1 MACVL
6 IAQAKL
12 IRHRRRKIASKLL
25 LFNASLTLCGE
36 RKLASLTE
44 NREPRR
50 LLDDVWD
57 GGAVKTCLEAGLWN
71 HATRALKIEFDPS
84 FTQEFGFARGFVKPS
99 DWVRTAV
106 TSANAYFRPPFKSH
120 QFADEAGHW
129 WADIDTLF
137 VKMVSDGVDYG
148 GDLGSWPESF
158 SRYVEAYLASRIAFK
173 ITRSTTLIAGLEDKM
188 VQLVKGATAKDAMNE
203 GAAFAPE
210 GSWNSARR
218 GRGISRRDGGSRSQL
233 IG

>member
-1 MACVL
+1 MAD
-6 IAQAKL
+6 
-12 IRHRRRKIASKLL
+12 KLL

-50 LLDDVWD
+50 LLDGVWD

-84 FTQEFGFARGFVKPS
+84 IEPEFGFARGFVKPS

-106 TSANAYFRPPFKSH
+106 VSANAYFRPPLKAH
-120 QFADEAGHW
+120 QFADEASHW
-129 WADIDTLF
+129 WADLDTLY
-137 VKMVSDGVDYG
+137 VKMVSDGADYG

-158 SRYVEAYLASRIAFK
+158 SRYVEAYLASRIALK
-173 ITRSTTLIAGLEDKM
+173 ITRSTTLIQGLESKM
-188 VQLVKGATAKDAMNE
+188 EQLVKGATAKDAMNE

-210 GSWNSARR
+210 GSWNRARR
-218 GRGISRRDGGSRSQL
+218 GRGLSRRDGGSRSQL